1 MSTAFAALW
10 ASRGTIAAPDL
21 REFLIVSS
29 VSLCPKKSSLT
40 VPRLRPDILSA
51 PTSNVRCAYASG
63 ALKVSLLRLVLFS
76 IISTR
81 PGDLYAIQDDLGFI
95 KLQIAGL
102 PTRERGLA
110 RRDAAAR
117 APP

>member
-1 MSTAFAALW
+1 VPKEKFPDGAATAARHFVGAYIKCAL
-10 ASRGTIAAPDL
+10 
-21 REFLIVSS
+21 
-29 VSLCPKKSSLT
+29 
-40 VPRLRPDILSA
+40 RLRLRRSK
-51 PTSNVRCAYASG
+51 G
-63 ALKVSLLRLVLFS
+63 SLLRLVLFS